1 MFINYIILAHHFPT
15 QLKKLVDRLNDE
27 NVYFYIHID
36 VTSNIQSFKELISH
50 SNVIFLEKR
59 ENAMWGNFTIV
70 QATLNGMNEVIKYGR
85 GGFTILLSGQ
95 DYPLVSNQ
103 YIESFLSTHQTYNF
117 IDIKPIQEAWPGEY
131 TYKLHKYYLNLTPKR
146 ANGLFISYFLD
157 IPFISFLKTSF
168 RLMKNGI
175 KQREMRLFLFIF
187 KSFKKRNS
195 PTPDH
200 YGGSQWWALNN
211 GTLKMIL
218 KYVEENPLFLNFHR
232 YTYIP
237 DEIFFHT
244 IIKILANKYPEI
256 KILPSLTYVNWKKL
270 DYDFPAVFGTNDLE
284 ELTKAKKN
292 GKLFARK
299 FEAHID
305 EGILDLLDKA
315 AYLSAEQ

>member
-1 MFINYIILAHHFPT
+1 MFINYIILAHHFPA

-36 VTSNIQSFKELISH
+36 ITSDIQSFKELISYT
-50 SNVIFLEKR
+50 NVLFLEKR
-59 ENAMWGNFTIV
+59 ENAIWGNFTIV
-70 QATLNGMNEVIKYGR
+70 QATLNGMNEVLKYGR

-103 YIESFLSTHQTYNF
+103 VIKRFFSTHLTYNF
-117 IDIKPIQEAWPGEY
+117 IDIKPIQEAWPDEY
-131 TYKLHKYYLNLTPKR
+131 KVKIQTYYLNLTQKR
-146 ANGLFISYFLD
+146 GNALFIHYFLE
-157 IPFISFLKTSF
+157 IPLISFLKTIF
-168 RLMKNGI
+168 HLMKHGI
-175 KQREMRLFLFIF
+175 RQKNLRLCLQVL
-187 KSFKKRNS
+187 KLFKKRKS

-200 YGGSQWWALNN
+200 YGGSQWWAFNHE
-211 GTLKMIL
+211 TLKMIL
-218 KYVEENPLFLNFHR
+218 NYVDENPFFLNFHR

-244 IIKILANKYPEI
+244 IIKILADKNSEI

-270 DYDFPAVFGTNDLE
+270 DYDFPAVFGTNDLD
-284 ELTKAKKN
+284 ELTKAKEN

-305 EGILDLLDKA
+305 AGILDLLDEA
-315 AYLSAEQ
+315 AYLSDKQ

>member
-1 MFINYIILAHHFPT
+1 MFINYIILAHHFPA
-15 QLKKLVDRLNDE
+15 QLKKLVNRLNDE
-27 NVYFYIHID
+27 NVIFFIHID
-36 VTSNIQSFKELISH
+36 VTSDIHEFKELISH

-70 QATLNGMNEVIKYGR
+70 QATLNGINEVLKYGR
-85 GGFTILLSGQ
+85 DGFTILLSGQ
-95 DYPLVSNQ
+95 DYPLASNRQ
-103 YIESFLSTHQTYNF
+103 IKRFLSTHQTYNF
-117 IDIKPIQEAWPGEY
+117 IDIKPIQDAWPGEY

-157 IPFISFLKTSF
+157 MPFISFLKTSF
-168 RLMKNGI
+168 QLVKNGI
-175 KQREMRLFLFIF
+175 KQRDFGLCLLIF

-195 PTPDH
+195 PISDH

-211 GTLKMIL
+211 ETLKMIL
-218 KYVEENPLFLNFHR
+218 NYVEENPQFLNFHR

-244 IIKILANKYPEI
+244 IIKILTDKYPEI

-270 DYDFPAVFGTNDLE
+270 DYDFPAVFGTNNLD
-284 ELTKAKKN
+284 ELTIAKKN

-305 EGILDLLDKA
+305 AGILDLLDEA
-315 AYLSAEQ
+315 AYLSDEQ

>member
-1 MFINYIILAHHFPT
+1 MFINYIILAHHFPA
-15 QLKKLVDRLNDE
+15 QLKKLVNRLNDE
-27 NVYFYIHID
+27 NVIFFIHID
-36 VTSNIQSFKELISH
+36 VTSDIHEFKELISH

-70 QATLNGMNEVIKYGR
+70 QATLNGINEVLKYGR
-85 GGFTILLSGQ
+85 DGFTILLSGQ
-95 DYPLVSNQ
+95 DYPLASNRQ
-103 YIESFLSTHQTYNF
+103 IKRFLSTHQTYNF
-117 IDIKPIQEAWPGEY
+117 IDIKPIQDAWPGEY

-157 IPFISFLKTSF
+157 MPFISFLKTSF
-168 RLMKNGI
+168 RLVKNGI
-175 KQREMRLFLFIF
+175 KQRDFGLCLLIF

-195 PTPDH
+195 PISDH

-211 GTLKMIL
+211 ETLKMIL
-218 KYVEENPLFLNFHR
+218 NYVEENPQFLNFHR

-244 IIKILANKYPEI
+244 IIKILADKYPEI
-256 KILPSLTYVNWKKL
+256 KILPSLTYVNWKKM
-270 DYDFPAVFGTNDLE
+270 DYDFPAVFGTNNLD

-305 EGILDLLDKA
+305 AGILDLLDEA
-315 AYLSAEQ
+315 AYLSDEQ

>member
-1 MFINYIILAHHFPT
+1 MFINYIILAHHFPA
-15 QLKKLVDRLNDE
+15 QLKKLVNRLNDE
-27 NVYFYIHID
+27 NVIFFIHID
-36 VTSNIQSFKELISH
+36 VTSDIHEFKELISH

-70 QATLNGMNEVIKYGR
+70 QATLNGINEVLKYGR
-85 GGFTILLSGQ
+85 DGFTILLSGQ
-95 DYPLVSNQ
+95 DYPLASNRQ
-103 YIESFLSTHQTYNF
+103 IKRFLSTHQTYNF
-117 IDIKPIQEAWPGEY
+117 IDIKPIQDAWPGEY

-157 IPFISFLKTSF
+157 MPFISFLKTSF
-168 RLMKNGI
+168 RLVKNGI
-175 KQREMRLFLFIF
+175 KQRDFGLCLLIF

-195 PTPDH
+195 PISDH

-211 GTLKMIL
+211 ETLKMIL
-218 KYVEENPLFLNFHR
+218 NYVEENPQFLNFHR

-244 IIKILANKYPEI
+244 IIKILTDKYPEI

-270 DYDFPAVFGTNDLE
+270 DYDFPAVFGTNNLD
-284 ELTKAKKN
+284 ELTTAKKN

-299 FEAHID
+299 FEDHID
-305 EGILDLLDKA
+305 SGILDLLDEA
-315 AYLSAEQ
+315 AYLSDEK